1 MDFCDKKG
9 MANLTM
15 QQKKEWAK
23 QLILRDNLTQKEAAE
38 KVQVSAVTMN
48 KWYKDGEWEK
58 LKQSMLITREAQ
70 LSRLYMQ
77 LDELNAA
84 IMTRPE
90 GERFANSKEIDA
102 IAKYTSSIR
111 SLESEANIADVYEV
125 SKRVLNYVRIYH
137 ADKAIELAAI
147 FDDFIKDLLKR

>member
-1 MDFCDKKG
+1 

-84 IMTRPE
+84 IMARPE
-90 GERFANSKEIDA
+90 GERFANAKEIDA
-102 IAKYTSSIR
+102 ISKYTSSIR
-111 SLESEANIADVYEV
+111 SLESEANIADVLEV
-125 SKRVLNYVRIYH
+125 SKRILNYVRIYH
-137 ADKAIELAAI
+137 TDKAIELANI
-147 FDDFIKDLLKR
+147 FDDFMKDLLKK